1 MVGCVH
7 LNTNHRAR
15 QLHVGNITTS
25 TRVNHHRD
33 TGVHVCQLVFQ
44 ECCNLIVNVSPCANR
59 QVVSLFLSNQTL
71 VELLRNQSRLSI
83 TFSHKL
89 RNFLKVDVV
98 GHTSRHSRNRSKAES
113 LTLHAV
119 CDLSGFFGAVLVK
132 DLRQHLLKLLFSLD
146 IVIVWEIFRQ
156 NLIEEDATQSCFTH
170 FTFRKDTNWGLQV
183 NYAIVVSHFCFV
195 NRAVSFNFVSLSLRL
210 VVSQV
215 IVTKHDVLRNVQ
227 HWRTISGLQ
236 QVGSCAH
243 QFASLSLS
251 LF

>member
-25 TRVNHHRD
+25 TRVNHHRN

-44 ECCNLIVNVSPCANR
+44 ERRNLIVDVSPCANR
-59 QVVSLFLSNQTL
+59 QVISLFLSNQTL
-71 VELLRNQSRLSI
+71 VELLRNQSRLSV

-89 RNFLKVDVV
+89 RNFLKVDIV

-119 CDLSGFFGAVLVK
+119 RNLSGFLGAVLIE
-132 DLRQHLLKLLFSLD
+132 DLRQHLLKLLLGLD
-146 IVIVWEIFRQ
+146 IIIIREIFRQ
-156 NLIEEDATQSCFTH
+156 NLIEEDTTQSCFTH

-195 NRAVSFNFVSLSLRL
+195 NRAVSFNFVSLSLRF

-215 IVTKHDVLRNVQ
+215 IVTKHDVLRNMQ
-227 HWRTISGLQ
+227 HWRAIGRLQ

-243 QFASLSLS
+243 QFASFSLS

>member
-15 QLHVGNITTS
+15 QLHVGDITTS
-25 TRVNHHRD
+25 TRVDHHRD

-44 ECCNLIVNVSPCANR
+44 ECRNLIVDVSPCANR

-71 VELLRNQSRLSI
+71 VELLRNQSRLSV

-89 RNFLKVDVV
+89 RDFLEVDIV
-98 GHTSRHSRNRSKAES
+98 GHTSRHGRNRSKAES
-113 LTLHAV
+113 LPLHAV
-119 CDLSGFFGAVLVK
+119 CNLSGFFGAVLVK
-132 DLRQHLLKLLFSLD
+132 DLRQHLLELLFSLD

-156 NLIEEDATQSCFTH
+156 NLIEEDTTQSCFTH
-170 FTFRKDTNWGLQV
+170 FTLCKDANWGLQL
-183 NYAIVVSHFCFV
+183 NYAIVVSHFSFV
-195 NRAVSFNFVSLSLRL
+195 NRTVSLNLISLSLWL

-227 HWRTISGLQ
+227 HWRTIGRLQ
-236 QVGSCAH
+236 QVGSCTH